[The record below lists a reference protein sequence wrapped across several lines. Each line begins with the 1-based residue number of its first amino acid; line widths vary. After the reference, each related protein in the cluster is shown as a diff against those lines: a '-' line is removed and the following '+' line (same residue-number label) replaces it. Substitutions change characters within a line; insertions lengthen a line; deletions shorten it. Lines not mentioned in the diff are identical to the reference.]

1 MSLYREIGLVGS
13 TLLVMGNIIGIGI
26 FTTSGLIFKQL
37 GPSPW
42 LMGVWILGGGLAIIG
57 AICYARLGVLF
68 PRAGGE
74 YAFLRPTYGPAIAFL
89 SGWTSL
95 VIGFTAPTAAS
106 ALGLA
111 YYLRVLL
118 PWELAEDGIGLR
130 IVAVGSLLL
139 VAGLI
144 SAGLRAGTG
153 VHSAVTILNLVLVLG
168 FAVAVLG
175 QSSAGQLGVALD
187 GSLLPRDLPSM
198 ASAVVLVMFAY
209 SGWNAAAYIAEEIK
223 SPGRNIPLSL
233 LLGTA
238 LVIGLYTLI
247 NAAYL
252 AAAPLEQLGGTIA
265 VAELTAA
272 SVFGPF
278 GRQLVNLLIL
288 VSILSSLTA
297 MSIAGPRVYFA
308 MSRDRLFPRWLSAV
322 SPLRKVPARAIW
334 FQTLIAAGL
343 VLVGDFYQILVYSG
357 FVLILF
363 ATLTVSALYRVSDAR
378 VLPTVFIVV
387 NSVVL
392 GMAVVANPWETL
404 AGVGTVLGGIPIY
417 LFFRS
422 RPADVSLEAPAEA
435 GRVD

>member
-1 MSLYREIGLVGS
+1 MSLYREIGLLGS

-26 FTTSGLIFKQL
+26 FTTTGLIFRQL

-42 LMGVWILGGGLAIIG
+42 LMGVWILGGALAIIG
-57 AICYARLGVLF
+57 ALCYARLGVLF

-74 YAFLRPTYGPAIAFL
+74 YAFLRPTYGPAVAFL

-106 ALGLA
+106 ALGLV
-111 YYLRVLL
+111 YYLRALL
-118 PWELAEDGIGLR
+118 PWETPEDGIGLR
-130 IVAVGSLLL
+130 LMAVASLVL

-153 VHSAVTILNLVLVLG
+153 FHSAVTILNLVLVLG

-175 QSSAGQLGVALD
+175 RSTSGQLEEVLAGA
-187 GSLLPRDLPSM
+187 LLPRDLPSA

-209 SGWNAAAYIAEEIK
+209 SGWNASAYIAEEIK
-223 SPGRNIPLSL
+223 SPGRNIPASL
-233 LLGTA
+233 LLGTG
-238 LVIGLYTLI
+238 LVIALYALI

-272 SVFGPF
+272 RVFGPL

-334 FQTLIAAGL
+334 FQTLIASGL

-363 ATLTVSALYRVSDAR
+363 ATLTVSALYRVSDAK
-378 VLPTVFIVV
+378 VLPTLFILINVG
-387 NSVVL
+387 VL

-404 AGVGTVLGGIPIY
+404 AGLATVLTGIPIY

-422 RPADVSLEAPAEA
+422 RPADLELEVQPDPSRA
-435 GRVD
+435 D